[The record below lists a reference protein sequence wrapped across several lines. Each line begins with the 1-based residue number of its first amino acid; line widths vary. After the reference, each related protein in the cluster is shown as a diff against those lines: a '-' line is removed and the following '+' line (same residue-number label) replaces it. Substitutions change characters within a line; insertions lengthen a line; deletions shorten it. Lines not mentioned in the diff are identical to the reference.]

1 MTDEDLTDQHG
12 RIYDRPSLYV
22 GEERHFIVQE
32 LQPRDRSFWIDVLA
46 NAFSCRKSFDD
57 AGGHVWNSCSIAAAR
72 SDQVCRPPLMW
83 ESSSKFLIT
92 SLIF

>member
-57 AGGHVWNSCSIAAAR
+57 AGGMFGIAVVLQLQGVTR
-72 SDQVCRPPLMW
+72 FVVPH
-83 ESSSKFLIT
+83 
-92 SLIF
+92 